1 MASDTLRDLFAK
13 REAAHADYTYVAEV
27 FRDLSDKG
35 EATDEDAAAYTEFRS
50 AVEALDSRILEV
62 EADETR
68 AAQVAEARKRSGI
81 DTVETVAVTAEART
95 YGEGSQHSYYVDLAR
110 ASQPG
115 SALHQAAV
123 ERLAKHA
130 VEVAGEMRDP
140 KSAEG
145 RRAEKSIR
153 QQHRGMEERDLKVE
167 IDRARTLTADETRAL
182 NTGGASGGSFVTPQ
196 YFVANYA
203 PYRQFG
209 RAFADATNKNAL
221 PEYGMTIY
229 IPQVTQAA
237 SVYSSTG
244 SAAEGVGVAEQDPTA
259 GYLSVGLQTLSGQVI
274 ISQQVLDRAGPSFQY
289 DKMVYDQLTRAYN
302 LSLDAYVLSK
312 AITTASVS
320 AGSVTASGP
329 NNSTSLAY
337 AIGAGIAGAKANI
350 AGTAGTV
357 LRATHIFAPVTPWEW
372 LVSSTDVNGRPL
384 FNPRNSGPWAAQA
397 AGEGTPV
404 IEGDTGYSWNGL
416 PVFEDNNI
424 PNVGSNYQLV
434 VADMDEVWLWE
445 GDPVNRTIPQ
455 TYAQNLQVLLQTYN
469 YAAVIPRYPTAVQ
482 SVNGTATAT
491 ANFTF

>member
-1 MASDTLRDLFAK
+1 V
-13 REAAHADYTYVAEV
+13 ADVY
-27 FRDLSDKG
+27 R
-35 EATDEDAAAYTEFRS
+35 AAADSGDIPEGYAEAYAEHRD
-50 AVEALDSRILEV
+50 AVTALDDRIIEV

-81 DTVETVAVTAEART
+81 DATEVTVTSEART
-95 YGEGSQHSYYVDLAR
+95 YGPGSEHSYFVDLAR
-110 ASQPG
+110 AAMPG
-115 SALHQAAV
+115 SQLHLAAV
-123 ERLAKHA
+123 ERLNRHA

-140 KSAEG
+140 KSVEG
-145 RRAEKSIR
+145 RRAEKNLR
-153 QQHRGMEERDLKVE
+153 QQFRGMEERQLAAE
-167 IDRARTLTADETRAL
+167 IDRARTLTADETRAI
-182 NTGGASGGSFVTPQ
+182 NSGGSSGGSFVTPQ
-196 YFVANYA
+196 YFVSNYA

-229 IPQVTQAA
+229 IPKITQAA
-237 SVYSSTG
+237 SVYASTG
-244 SAAEGVGVAEQDPTA
+244 SGAEGVGVAEQDPTA
-259 GYLSVGLQTLSGQVI
+259 AYESVGLETLSGQVI
-274 ISQQVLDRAGPSFQY
+274 ISQQVLDRAGPSFEY
-289 DKMVYDQLTRAYN
+289 DKMVYDQLTKAYN
-302 LSLDAYVLSK
+302 LSLDVYVLSQ

-320 AGSVTASGP
+320 AASVASSGP
-329 NNSTSLAY
+329 NSSTSISY
-337 AIGAGIAGAKANI
+337 AVGAGIAGAKANI

-372 LVSSTDVNGRPL
+372 LVSATDVNGRPL

-416 PVFEDNNI
+416 PVYEDNNI
-424 PNVGSNYQLV
+424 PNVGSNYQFV
-434 VADMDEVWLWE
+434 VADMSEVWLWE

-491 ANFTF
+491 ALYTF